1 MRSCNRAKS
10 WSCEHCENWQNAKN
24 ANLCLQWYWGNPL
37 DYNHIALKDIRR
49 LDLQWEGEEVKNYDA
64 IKVIADGK
72 NIEMPDFVKRLLENN
87 VQKKRI
93 K

>member
-1 MRSCNRAKS
+1 
-10 WSCEHCENWQNAKN
+10 
-24 ANLCLQWYWGNPL
+24 
-37 DYNHIALKDIRR
+37 LKDIRR